1 MSHNIPFE
9 SGEIIDII
17 HMLADYCDN
26 MEERI
31 SAYGDEAEEED
42 IANLATAIRLHD
54 KLSEKEE
61 DSNIIL
67 CPDCDTRHHHRY
79 CGKETA

>member
-31 SAYGDEAEEED
+31 SAYGDEAE
-42 IANLATAIRLHD
+42 
-54 KLSEKEE
+54 
-61 DSNIIL
+61 
-67 CPDCDTRHHHRY
+67 
-79 CGKETA
+79 